1 MKIKE
6 GVRLQGLQTEMIL
19 ALMIAEKIW
28 ESHGQEIVI
37 TSATDGPHSN
47 MSLHYCGRALDF
59 RTRYFVINVREIVFE
74 ELKESLSSE
83 FDVVLHKTHIH
94 VEYDPK

>member
-19 ALMIAEKIW
+19 ALIIAKELW
-28 ESHGQEIVI
+28 SEHGQEIVI
-37 TSATDGPHSN
+37 TSATDGPHSD

-59 RTRYFVINVREIVFE
+59 RTRYFDKDEQHVIYTKLIDN
-74 ELKESLSSE
+74 LGSQY
-83 FDVVLHKTHIH
+83 DVVMHSTHIH
-94 VEYDPK
+94 VEFDPK